1 MRETGFRRAPV
12 RVIVLAGLAIH
23 RHNRSVADG
32 FQHCEEVQVELMD
45 LHGIDYRLPHC
56 V

>member
-1 MRETGFRRAPV
+1 MPVHARDRLQAGAV

-45 LHGIDYRLPHC
+45 LQRD
-56 V
+56 